1 MVSYTLPQNP
11 DTIITVR
18 GKDSERARQKAMDK
32 LVEMM
37 DSGEIPTELE
47 NGFSPEQFIE
57 VKESKESK
65 EITSEEEDAVAH
77 AVQILSD
84 FAALKMKV
92 VESREEALKIRS
104 AIEVLFTDEPVTVEE
119 ITNLKDG
126 FKILKTFAVANLR
139 YREAREQ
146 AEEARLVL
154 DEALKSAEP
163 ELKGSS
169 KSAK

>member
-18 GKDSERARQKAMDK
+18 GKNSERARQKAMDK

-57 VKESKESK
+57 VKESKELK
-65 EITSEEEDAVAH
+65 EIISEEEDAVAQ
-77 AVQILSD
+77 AIQILSE
-84 FAALKMKV
+84 FAALKIKV
-92 VESREEALKIRS
+92 VESREEALNVLS
-104 AIEVLFTDEPVTVEE
+104 TIEVLFTDKPVTVEE
-119 ITNLKDG
+119 IANLKDG

-139 YREAREQ
+139 YREARDK
-146 AEEARLVL
+146 AEEARVLL
-154 DEALKSAEP
+154 DEALNSTES

>member
-47 NGFSPEQFIE
+47 NGFGPEQFIE
-57 VKESKESK
+57 VKESKELK
-65 EITSEEEDAVAH
+65 EITSEEEDAVAQ

-84 FAALKMKV
+84 FAALKIKV

-104 AIEVLFTDEPVTVEE
+104 AIEVLFTDESVTVEE
-119 ITNLKDG
+119 IANIKDG
-126 FKILKTFAVANLR
+126 FKVLKTFALANLR
-139 YREAREQ
+139 YREAREK
-146 AEEARLVL
+146 AEEARVIL
-154 DEALKSAEP
+154 DQALKSAES
-163 ELKGSS
+163 ELKPSP

>member
-57 VKESKESK
+57 VKESKELK
-65 EITSEEEDAVAH
+65 EITSEEEDAVAQ

-119 ITNLKDG
+119 IANLKDG
-126 FKILKTFAVANLR
+126 FKTLKIFAVANLR
-139 YREAREQ
+139 YREAKEK
-146 AEEARLVL
+146 AEEARIVL
-154 DEALKSAEP
+154 DQALKSEES
-163 ELKGSS
+163 ELK
-169 KSAK
+169 KSPKSVH

>member
-18 GKDSERARQKAMDK
+18 GKESPRARQKAMDK

-37 DSGEIPTELE
+37 DSGEILTELE

-57 VKESKESK
+57 VKESRESK
-65 EITSEEEDAVAH
+65 EIASEDEVAVAQ

-84 FAALKMKV
+84 LAALKIKV

-104 AIEVLFTDEPVTVEE
+104 AIEVLFTDEAVTVEE
-119 ITNLKDG
+119 IANLKDG
-126 FKILKTFAVANLR
+126 FKVLKTFAVANLR
-139 YREAREQ
+139 YREAREK
-146 AEEARLVL
+146 AEEARIIL
-154 DEALKSAEP
+154 DEALKSAE
-163 ELKGSS
+163 S
-169 KSAK
+169 

>member
-18 GKDSERARQKAMDK
+18 GKDSEKARQKAMDK

-57 VKESKESK
+57 VKESKELK
-65 EITSEEEDAVAH
+65 EITSEEEDAVAQ

-119 ITNLKDG
+119 IANLKDG
-126 FKILKTFAVANLR
+126 FKTLKIFAVANLR
-139 YREAREQ
+139 YREAKEK
-146 AEEARLVL
+146 AEEARIVL
-154 DEALKSAEP
+154 DEALKSEES
-163 ELKGSS
+163 ELK
-169 KSAK
+169 KSPKSGK